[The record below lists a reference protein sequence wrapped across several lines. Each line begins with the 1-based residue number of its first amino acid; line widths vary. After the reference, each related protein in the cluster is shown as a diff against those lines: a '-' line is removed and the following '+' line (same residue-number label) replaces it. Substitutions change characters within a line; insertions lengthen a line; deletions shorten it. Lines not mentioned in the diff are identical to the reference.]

1 VIPDKEQQLRRMK
14 RIPLLLLFLMVLLFA
29 GTLHVPAAWAG
40 WLHAFAEAGMVGALA
55 DWFAVVA
62 LFRHPL
68 GLPIPHTAIIP
79 NRKNDI
85 GESMSRFVAEHFLE
99 PDVVRR
105 KLQDTNLASFVV
117 GWLKSEKGRRSVED
131 LSVAVLRWALGALHE
146 KRVRRFLSRLSRRQ
160 LANVSL
166 APLLGNTLSW
176 LVRGQRHQQI
186 LTQVLR
192 YAIELVHDNRDAI
205 RARVQ
210 RESPWWVPGFVDD
223 RILKKMLER
232 IEHQLFEM
240 ALDQEHPMRGQ
251 FNQWVQKLAIELRDN
266 PSHRRL
272 GDEFKHQ
279 LLAND
284 ELQDYLYGLWREL
297 AQNIEKDIEKPESVI
312 RQHVGRWLA
321 NVADELDGDEDMQ
334 TWVNAWLVE
343 SLTQVVGRN
352 RSQIASLISDTVKS
366 WDGTDTSRRVELAIG
381 RDLQFI
387 RINGTLV
394 GGLVGLLIHAVKLY
408 V

>member
-1 VIPDKEQQLRRMK
+1 MDKAIQLRRMK
-14 RIPLLLLFLMVLLFA
+14 RIPLLLLLLMAVLFA
-29 GTLHVPAAWAG
+29 FTLNNPATWAAWV
-40 WLHAFAEAGMVGALA
+40 HAFAEAGMVGALA

-68 GLPIPHTAIIP
+68 GIPIPHTAIIP

-85 GESMSRFVAEHFLE
+85 GESMSRFVADHFLE
-99 PDVVRR
+99 PAVVRK
-105 KLQDTNLASFVV
+105 KLQNTNLAAFVV
-117 GWLKSEKGRRSVED
+117 TWLKSEKGRRSVDD
-131 LSVAVLRWALGALHE
+131 LTVAVLRWALAALHE
-146 KRVRRFLSRLSRRQ
+146 KRVRRFLSRLSSKQ
-160 LANVSL
+160 LANIAL
-166 APLLGNTLSW
+166 APLLGNTLDW

-192 YAIELVHDNRDAI
+192 YTIVLVHDNRDAI
-205 RARVQ
+205 RTKVKK
-210 RESPWWVPGFVDD
+210 ESPWWLPGFVDD

-240 ALDQEHPMRGQ
+240 ALDQEHPLRDQ
-251 FNQWVQKLAIELRDN
+251 FNQWVQNLAQDLKSN
-266 PSHRRL
+266 PEHRRL
-272 GDEFKHQ
+272 GDEFKQQ

-297 AQNIEKDIEKPESVI
+297 AKNIESDIEQPESVI
-312 RQHVGRWLA
+312 REQVGQWLDG
-321 NVADELDGDEDMQ
+321 VAEELDGDPDMQ
-334 TWVNAWLVE
+334 AWVNDWLADAIT
-343 SLTQVVGRN
+343 LIVGRN
-352 RSQIASLISDTVKS
+352 SAQIASLISDTVRS
-366 WDGTDTSRRVELAIG
+366 WDGADMSRRVELAIG

-394 GGLVGLLIHAVKLY
+394 GGLVGLLIHAVKLG